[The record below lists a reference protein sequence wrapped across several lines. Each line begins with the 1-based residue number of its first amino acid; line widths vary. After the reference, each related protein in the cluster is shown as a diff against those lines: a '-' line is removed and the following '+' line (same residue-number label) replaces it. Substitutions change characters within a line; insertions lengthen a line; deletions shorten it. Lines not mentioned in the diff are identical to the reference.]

1 MTTQTQNQNEN
12 QTENLT
18 QGVHHI
24 GLTVKDLPTTLRFFE
39 KVLKFDKIGEVP
51 DYPAAFVTDGKMM
64 IALWQVKSETI
75 VEFDRHAN
83 VGLHHLAFIIDGE
96 EKLNQLHDKLNSSDG
111 VIVEFAPEPL
121 TGMPAKHMM
130 ITEPGGIRIEFITTV

>member
-1 MTTQTQNQNEN
+1 MTTQTQNKTEN
-12 QTENLT
+12 QSEVLT

-24 GLTVKDLPTTLRFFE
+24 GLTVKDLPTTLKFFE
-39 KVLKFDKIGEVP
+39 EVLNFNKVGEVP

-64 IALWQVKSETI
+64 IALWQVQTDN
-75 VEFDRHAN
+75 VVDFDRKAN

-96 EKLNQLHDKLNSSDG
+96 ENLNKLHEKLSGSDG
-111 VIVEFAPEPL
+111 VTIEFAPEAL